1 MLLKGQRLLL
11 NGRRFGKRAADL
23 ADRAKGPIH
32 PSLGRSPRTGVV
44 MDRGLKARAMFGRIA
59 DVATWI
65 PVIDGSGF
73 QPCGFPTIFL
83 GLLPRLG

>member
-1 MLLKGQRLLL
+1 
-11 NGRRFGKRAADL
+11 
-23 ADRAKGPIH
+23 
-32 PSLGRSPRTGVV
+32 